1 MGSELGGAGG
11 GRMSGAPFLAIGN
24 DELGDPIGD
33 TVTCPHCGETHAVVH
48 AESIDGFGNV
58 IGRGSLAWYK
68 CGDASY
74 IAGIGGRAWRGG
86 K

>member
-1 MGSELGGAGG
+1 MGGAGG

-24 DELGDPIGD
+24 DELGEPLGD
-33 TVTCPHCGETHAVVH
+33 TVTCPHCGAEHAVVH
-48 AESIDGFGNV
+48 SEAIDADGRV
-58 IGRGSLAWYK
+58 IGQGAVSWYK

-74 IAGIGGRAWRGG
+74 IAGIGGRVWRGG